1 MAKIMLVEDAADT
14 RDLVTAILEM
24 AGHTVTSAVTGEE
37 GITKI
42 QTLLPDVI
50 LMDMSLPGKMS
61 GLDVVHL
68 LRADS
73 AFDETP
79 ILALTAHALLDD
91 RRRSL
96 AVGCDEHITKPI
108 FDLEEFA
115 EIVSRY
121 AEQGRKYAARLAN
134 VE

>member
-14 RDLVTAILEM
+14 RDLITAILEM
-24 AGHTVTSAVTGEE
+24 AGHLVDSAETGEE

-42 QTLLPDVI
+42 QTLRPDVI

-73 AFDETP
+73 AFDQTP
-79 ILALTAHALLDD
+79 ILALTAHALVED

-108 FDLEEFA
+108 LDLEEFA
-115 EIVSRY
+115 ETISRY
-121 AEQGRKYAARLAN
+121 AEEGRASRG
-134 VE
+134 VGE

>member
-14 RDLVTAILEM
+14 RDLITAILEM
-24 AGHTVTSAVTGEE
+24 AGHAVDSAETGEE
-37 GITKI
+37 GIIKI
-42 QTLLPDVI
+42 HGLRPDVI

-61 GLDVVHL
+61 GLDVVYQ

-73 AFDETP
+73 AFDQTP
-79 ILALTAHALLDD
+79 ILALTAHALIDD

-96 AVGCDEHITKPI
+96 EVGCDEHITKPI

-115 EIVSRY
+115 ETVSRY
-121 AEQGRKYAARLAN
+121 AAEGRK
-134 VE
+134 